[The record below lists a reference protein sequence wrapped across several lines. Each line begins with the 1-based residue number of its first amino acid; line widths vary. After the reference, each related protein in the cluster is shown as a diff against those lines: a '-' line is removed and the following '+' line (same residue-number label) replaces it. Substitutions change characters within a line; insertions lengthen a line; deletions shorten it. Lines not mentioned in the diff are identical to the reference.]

1 MEALNTAPRQPI
13 LSIQETVAL
22 MAKRPGITT
31 GGGIE
36 RNTPNPDPKA
46 AEPPVDENDVVA
58 DHRIR
63 DWWERQLVIDRAAET
78 YRKKVSVPGERY
90 VRPRVWTPA
99 EKAKLMAWRK
109 QYGETTGTGVSG
121 KMNPQRLG
129 A

>member
-78 YRKKVSVPGERY
+78 YRKKVSVPGSD
-90 VRPRVWTPA
+90 TCGPA
-99 EKAKLMAWRK
+99 CGHPLKRR
-109 QYGETTGTGVSG
+109 S
-121 KMNPQRLG
+121 
-129 A
+129 

>member
-13 LSIQETVAL
+13 LSIQEPVAL

-36 RNTPNPDPKA
+36 RNTPNPDPK
-46 AEPPVDENDVVA
+46 
-58 DHRIR
+58 
-63 DWWERQLVIDRAAET
+63 AAET